1 MSPDVRTELLD
12 LLVARVRSAD
22 ANNLTTAEDLRVFLA
37 RLVEVATAPD
47 GGGQVLLTSPN
58 GTAYH
63 LAVSDTGAVSA
74 VRPAAVPPADPSPV
88 TTTGYAAVQWG
99 GLVDSTDQGAGTIE
113 RTTGGYNNG
122 GSGVGSLMSGATAA
136 AVKASLRFT
145 LHAAD
150 GEYKCGFNYDRD
162 RDTGPFDVG
171 LKLAIHVNPASGVRA
186 IGSAY
191 GYPYSDYVPL
201 VEGGIAQLDILQ
213 DGSAAFSID
222 GTGFATKSASTLSTD
237 GLYADCWLYTPG
249 ARVSNAQTLF
259 GNPVPTGL

>member
-63 LAVSDTGAVSA
+63 LAVSDAGAVSA
-74 VRPAAVPPADPSPV
+74 VSTTSAPPTGPGPV
-88 TTTGYAAVQWG
+88 GAGGYAVVQWG

-113 RTTGGYNNG
+113 RTTGGYNVG
-122 GSGVGSLMSGATAA
+122 ASGVGSLMSGATAA

-150 GEYKCGFNYDRD
+150 GEYKCGFNNT
-162 RDTGPFDVG
+162 RDTRPDDADI
-171 LKLAIHVNPASGVRA
+171 KLAIHVNPASGVRA

-191 GYPYSDYVPL
+191 HYPFSDYVPL

-213 DGSAAFSID
+213 DGSATFSIN
-222 GTGFATKSASTLSTD
+222 GTPFATQSADTLPTD
-237 GLYADCWLYTPG
+237 GLYADCWLYTPN